1 MPRKQH
7 GLDGQDM
14 CPVCYGRTSLGRAGE
29 FHGERVLICHQCR
42 RLFHP
47 NGTEL
52 SEQEKEEYKV
62 EVAKSWKAYEERHGK
77 L

>member
-1 MPRKQH
+1 
-7 GLDGQDM
+7 M

-29 FHGERVLICHQCR
+29 FHGERVLMCNYCL

-52 SEQEKEEYKV
+52 SEAEKEEYKV
-62 EVAKSWKAYEERHGK
+62 EVAKSWKAHDEK
-77 L
+77 LPKG